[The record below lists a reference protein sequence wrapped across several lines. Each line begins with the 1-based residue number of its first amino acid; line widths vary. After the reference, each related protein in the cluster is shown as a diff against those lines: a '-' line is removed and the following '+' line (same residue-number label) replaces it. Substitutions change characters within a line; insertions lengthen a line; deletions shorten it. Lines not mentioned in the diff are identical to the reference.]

1 MVTTLSAYG
10 PHKPIYEKTGLFI
23 LNYLKFALNA
33 VCKLLPL
40 WLENFFRVSCQ
51 QMRNRSTIVNNFILS
66 MQKSNWSYLIAGP
79 TILLHV
85 VQGQQDG
92 RNPGDAL
99 PE

>member
-1 MVTTLSAYG
+1 MLSD
-10 PHKPIYEKTGLFI
+10 
-23 LNYLKFALNA
+23 
-33 VCKLLPL
+33 
-40 WLENFFRVSCQ
+40 
-51 QMRNRSTIVNNFILS
+51 
-66 MQKSNWSYLIAGP
+66 LIAGP